1 MAASPRAEHQKF
13 RAAAAAELP
22 PSVGFFFPTWEFPSL
37 QLWCVSLRVL
47 ELLTVPF
54 SAIFPCLQPDL
65 LQLQFTCFPHS
76 FFSQHA
82 ALLRGPS
89 QGHADAPCGNPGIRD
104 RAEPSQGSLA
114 RLKFKTASPHLHR
127 NDIKYCLDI
136 ICLLISLS
144 AFKKKNKD
152 VPAFMYFLRH
162 AHSWCDIL
170 CFEVT
175 PAKVFSP
182 VILAGAQVL
191 VWSCGW
197 LGRAEPNLVIGI
209 LHVQGSENTLGGK
222 FVFSPRVR
230 YVFFQTFFSLKDFSA
245 LLSPEDKWNERIC
258 KSTEWQH
265 KGGWLKTERGEV

>member
-76 FFSQHA
+76 FFSQRA

-144 AFKKKNKD
+144 AFKKKKIRMFLLSCISSDMPTLGVTSSALRWHLQRFSAQLSWQEPRCWFGAVDGWEGQNQIWWLGF
-152 VPAFMYFLRH
+152 FMCRVQRTPWEG
-162 AHSWCDIL
+162 SL
-170 CFEVT
+170 CFHH
-175 PAKVFSP
+175 
-182 VILAGAQVL
+182 
-191 VWSCGW
+191 VWDMYSSK
-197 LGRAEPNLVIGI
+197 
-209 LHVQGSENTLGGK
+209 H
-222 FVFSPRVR
+222 
-230 YVFFQTFFSLKDFSA
+230 FSLSKISQ
-245 LLSPEDKWNERIC
+245 LC
-258 KSTEWQH
+258 
-265 KGGWLKTERGEV
+265 